1 MKIRKAELGDITQ
14 LKELYYDTITTVNA
28 ADYSKEQIEAWAS
41 TADRTESLANRIK
54 SQYFLVSETEDGVI
68 TGFSSL
74 EDDGYLD
81 LMYVHKDFQRKGV
94 ASELLNKIREKA
106 AELNVEAITTEAS
119 ITAKPFFAKNGF
131 EVTEEQKVFINYI
144 GLTNYKMKLNLSANL

>member
-1 MKIRKAELGDITQ
+1 MRIRKAELSDIAQ
-14 LKELYYDTITTVNA
+14 LKELYYNTIITVNA
-28 ADYSKEQIEAWAS
+28 ADYNKEQIEAWAS

-54 SQYFLVSETEDGVI
+54 TQYFLVSETEDGLI

-81 LMYVHKDFQRKGV
+81 MMYVHKDFQRKGV
-94 ASELLNKIREKA
+94 ASELLNKIMEKA
-106 AELNVEAITTEAS
+106 IELNVEAITTEAS
-119 ITAKPFFAKNGF
+119 ITAKPFFGKNGF

-144 GLTNYKMKLNLSANL
+144 GLTNYKMQLALMAS